1 MRIHTGDWVEVRSKE
16 EILATL
22 DKNGRLDGLPFMPQM
37 LKFCGQSFKVYKVA
51 HKTCDTVDRT
61 GGRRL
66 PHGIHLD
73 LRCDGE
79 AYGGCQAACLLFW
92 KEAWLK
98 PLGGQ
103 VHAGEPTS
111 PVDDAARGAGLVH
124 RGCSEDDVWKA
135 TSSEDSAGERAYQCQ
150 AVRLPDFTTALPWW
164 RIDQY
169 VMDYASGNVSLRVL
183 FNGFVYS
190 TYCTATRAYKQTLGR
205 PGRWLYDRFQSLR
218 GGIPYPRHRGK
229 LLPGQR
235 TPIRALDLQAGEM
248 VRVKSYQE
256 ILASLNSENSHR
268 GLFFD
273 AELVPY
279 CGGTYRVRAR
289 VSKFVDEKTGKMR
302 LMKTPAVMLENVW
315 CRSRYSNHRMFCPRS
330 IYSWWREEWLDRVDE
345 QEGSRESAVGHD
357 SVHRLEQSLAKCGG
371 CEGKHQVR
379 RPEVTADAGRAG

>member
-1 MRIHTGDWVEVRSKE
+1 MALHVGDWVEVRSKE

-22 DKNGRLDGLPFMPQM
+22 DADGRLDGLPFMPQM
-37 LKFCGQSFKVYKVA
+37 LKYCGQSFKIYKLA
-51 HKTCDTVDRT
+51 HKTCDTINNS

-73 LRCDGE
+73 LRCDGQ

-98 PLGGQ
+98 PLASQ
-103 VHAGEPTS
+103 ESAPDAGASTTGTVS
-111 PVDDAARGAGLVH
+111 AV
-124 RGCSEDDVWKA
+124 RGCSEDDIWRA
-135 TSSEDSAGERAYQCQ
+135 TSVGDATNPDEKIYQCQ
-150 AVRLPDFTTALPWW
+150 AIRLPYFTTALPWW
-164 RIDQY
+164 RLEQY
-169 VMDYASGNVSLRVL
+169 AMDYASGNTSLRQL

-190 TYCTATRAYKQTLGR
+190 TYCTGTRAYKQTIGR

-229 LLPGQR
+229 LPPGR
-235 TPIRALDLQAGEM
+235 PAPIRPLDLRPGEM
-248 VRVKSYQE
+248 VRVKPYQE
-256 ILASLNSENSHR
+256 ILGMLNAQNSHR

-279 CGGTYRVRAR
+279 CGETFRVKAQVTR
-289 VSKFVDEKTGKMR
+289 FIDEKTGKMKT
-302 LMKTPAVMLENVW
+302 LKTPAVILENVW

-345 QEGSRESAVGHD
+345 GEGRETAARVEPG
-357 SVHRLEQSLAKCGG
+357 RELEQPLASCVGG
-371 CEGKHQVR
+371 CASKDRSRV
-379 RPEVTADAGRAG
+379 PEVAS